1 MIGDHPIVKQP
12 WMFLFFIESVDTVG
26 TFLYPRRES
35 NPQAFATASKT
46 AVSTS
51 STTRAIIAEDVGFE
65 PTDLLRSTVF
75 KTAAID
81 HSANLP

>member
-1 MIGDHPIVKQP
+1 
-12 WMFLFFIESVDTVG
+12 MFLFFIESVDTVG

-51 STTRAIIAEDVGFE
+51 STTRAIIVEDVGFE
-65 PTDLLRSTVF
+65 PTVPYGTMLFKST
-75 KTAAID
+75 AID